1 MKLKSLLTGTCLV
14 FAGLFI
20 SSCSDSAEARADCKI
35 RVGIV
40 FDIGGKNDRSFNA
53 AAWEG
58 VKRARQDLP
67 ICLYDVEP
75 GNPTSIEPA
84 MRAFAEKNFDLI
96 IGVGFAQGPIMQKVA
111 EDYPDIKFAIV
122 DGVIFEKDGKTPKAN
137 VASLVFR
144 EHEGSYLVGMIAA
157 AKSKTGILGFV
168 GGMDIPLIHRFAK
181 GYEEGALS
189 VNPDAKF
196 VVNYVGVTDSAWNNP
211 GKGKELSLAQ
221 IEKGADVIFTAAGN
235 SGLGAFDAVEQYG
248 RDPKTGEPRKFVNSN
263 QNGVKP
269 GFVLTSM
276 VKRVD
281 NAVYDVVSELAP
293 PAAVFVGVEKASVSE
308 QGGTN
313 VLASLPFGSEV
324 EVLEVRDDRVRVN
337 ANGTIGWMERADL
350 CFRSELERRMVSGRI
365 PKETLRIGSDE
376 HGLFFTGGSIMIK
389 NGQPHIPE
397 GTATYAANVDHLILG
412 TTQLQML
419 PKSYKPLAE
428 KPGPIFNG
436 GFHVFGLDK
445 DGVAYAMDEYNEGL
459 IPPDVLQKVETA
471 KQKIVAGEIV
481 VTDAM
486 AK

>member
-1 MKLKSLLTGTCLV
+1 MKTKLV
-14 FAGLFI
+14 FLIICLLAFGAV
-20 SSCSDSAEARADCKI
+20 SCGSRTEAKKDCQIK
-35 RVGIV
+35 VGIV

-58 VKRARQDLP
+58 VQRAERDLP
-67 ICLYDVEP
+67 ICLHDVEP

-111 EDYPDIKFAIV
+111 MDYPNIKFAIV
-122 DGVIFEKDGKTPKAN
+122 DGVIFEKDGKTPKTN

-157 AKSKTGILGFV
+157 QKSKTGVLGFV

-181 GYEEGALS
+181 GYEEGAKS
-189 VNPDAKF
+189 VNPNARV
-196 VVNYVGVTDSAWNNP
+196 VVNYVGVTDAAWNNP
-211 GKGKELSLAQ
+211 GKGKELALSQ
-221 IEKGADVIFTAAGN
+221 IGQGADIIFTAAGN

-248 RDPKTGEPRKFVNSN
+248 KNAQGEANKFVIGVDSN

-281 NAVYDVVSELAP
+281 NAVYDVV
-293 PAAVFVGVEKASVSE
+293 K
-308 QGGTN
+308 
-313 VLASLPFGSEV
+313 
-324 EVLEVRDDRVRVN
+324 EVL
-337 ANGTIGWMERADL
+337 
-350 CFRSELERRMVSGRI
+350 
-365 PKETLRIGSDE
+365 
-376 HGLFFTGGSIMIK
+376 GGAFK
-389 NGQPHIPE
+389 
-397 GTATYAANVDHLILG
+397 
-412 TTQLQML
+412 
-419 PKSYKPLAE
+419 
-428 KPGPIFNG
+428 G

-445 DGVAYAMDEYNEGL
+445 DGVAYAMDDNNKGI
-459 IPPDVLQKVETA
+459 IPDDVLKKVEEA
-471 KQKIVAGEIV
+471 RGKIVAGEIK